1 MHTEFQAPIDDRYFE
16 DYIDGHVHEFGS
28 ISVSEAEIIEF
39 GRRYDPQPF
48 HTSTQDARHTQFG
61 GVIASGWQTAGL
73 MMRLVVDHYLSHVA
87 SLASPGLDQLR
98 WTQPVR
104 PGDTLSVR
112 ASRSKPDRGLVRT
125 LFEVLNQ
132 HGEIV
137 MTVNAMNVLKRRDR

>member
-48 HTSTQDARHTQFG
+48 HTSTEAARYTQFG

-73 MMRLVVDHYLSHVA
+73 MMRLVVDHYLSRDA
-87 SLASPGLDQLR
+87 RLA
-98 WTQPVR
+98 R
-104 PGDTLSVR
+104 PGQNPIAALSEPC
-112 ASRSKPDRGLVRT
+112 SRC
-125 LFEVLNQ
+125 
-132 HGEIV
+132 
-137 MTVNAMNVLKRRDR
+137 

>member
-48 HTSTQDARHTQFG
+48 HTSTEAARHTQFG
-61 GVIASGWQTAGL
+61 GLIASGWQTAGW
-73 MMRLVVDHYLSHVA
+73 MMRLVVEHYLSQVA
-87 SLASPGLDQLR
+87 SLASPGVDELR

-112 ASRSKPDRGLVRT
+112 ATVVQARPSASRPDPGLVRT
-125 LFEVLNQ
+125 LF
-132 HGEIV
+132 H
-137 MTVNAMNVLKRRDR
+137 A